1 MTIAFGQVKSISGKL
16 NRTLVFFYLPQAL
29 VKKLLSSRK
38 VFHCMEM
45 EAYWWDSHYGWVDFR
60 LLISHQQL
68 DFLKIPKTTSRWL
81 LLNSFVMLREAFV
94 AVLGIT
100 NKVSFD
106 LHIRNSI

>member
-1 MTIAFGQVKSISGKL
+1 MTNCFWAGKSISGKL

-29 VKKLLSSRK
+29 LKKLLSSRK

-45 EAYWWDSHYGWVDFR
+45 EAYWCSHYGWVDFR

-68 DFLKIPKTTSRWL
+68 AFLKIPKTTSRW

-94 AVLGIT
+94 AVLGIA